1 MFKDPGLSVL
11 QMGGHDH
18 GITDS
23 LLFTLKAGSA
33 GQALSAKIVIL
44 DSSQEAIG
52 QIRGKYDG
60 ESSIVD
66 ALHFDGTKPLPS
78 EVRRKDGYDVVV
90 VTIDHCL
97 DNTSKQDLL
106 AEARSV
112 LKGGGIFVV
121 FDTLRAIKEQ

>member
-1 MFKDPGLSVL
+1 
-11 QMGGHDH
+11 MGGHHH

-44 DSSQEAIG
+44 DSSQEAIV
-52 QIRGKYDG
+52 QIQGRYDA
-60 ESSIVD
+60 EFSIVD
-66 ALHFDGTKPLPS
+66 ALHFDGTKPLSS
-78 EVRRKDGYDVVV
+78 EVRREDGFDVVL
-90 VTIDHCL
+90 VTIDHSL

-106 AEARSV
+106 AEGQSV
-112 LKGGGIFVV
+112 LKAGGIFVV

>member
-1 MFKDPGLSVL
+1 
-11 QMGGHDH
+11 MGGHDH

-23 LLFTLKAGSA
+23 LLFNLKVGSA

-44 DSSQEAIG
+44 DPSQEAIV

-66 ALHFDGTKPLPS
+66 ALHFDGMKPLPS
-78 EVRRKDGYDVVV
+78 EVRQKDGYDVVV

-106 AEARSV
+106 TEAQSV
-112 LKGGGIFVV
+112 LKEGGIFVV